1 MKNAVEAAAMTLDL
15 PKAIEALRAKSSE
28 LAQYASIMEKVN
40 TVDVSADADFQREF
54 NYFYKVRRN
63 EPWRTAFYSLFER
76 CKTVKP
82 LSFSYILR
90 TLCEETGNV
99 EASFSSKLLSALNPD
114 MPIWDSI
121 VLCKLGIKPSQSLNK
136 EKRLTATEKMY
147 QDMVSWYQE
156 FCQSERAQE
165 MLGAF
170 DCAFP
175 QFVSMSLVKKID
187 FLLWGDGMDSNN

>member
-1 MKNAVEAAAMTLDL
+1 MKSEIGTSVGSVDIRV
-15 PKAIEALRAKSSE
+15 AIELLKKRYTE
-28 LAQYASIMEKVN
+28 LEQYASIMKKVR

-76 CKTVKP
+76 CKTVKQ

-90 TLCEETGNV
+90 ALCEETGNV
-99 EASFSSKLLSALNPD
+99 EASFSSKLLSTLNPD

-121 VLCKLGIKPSQSLNK
+121 VLTKLGMKPNQSVDK
-136 EKRLTATEKMY
+136 EKRLAATETMY
-147 QDMVSWYQE
+147 QDIVNWYQE
-156 FCQSERAQE
+156 FCQSAKAQE
-165 MLGAF
+165 MLNAF

-175 QFVSMSLVKKID
+175 EFVSMSPVKKID
-187 FLLWGDGMDSNN
+187 FLLWGSGTDSNN